1 MAEAFLRHYA
11 KGSADVFSAGLEAHG
26 MNPMAVKVLQM
37 AGLDVSSHY
46 SKTMDEFIGQSFDY
60 ILTVCDHAREN
71 CPYFPGNAIRIHQNF
86 PDPAKATGTD
96 DQILQQFIKVRNEI
110 DHYCREFIQK
120 TVQRV

>member
-11 KGSADVFSAGLEAHG
+11 KGNADVYSAGLEAHG

-71 CPYFPGNAIRIHQNF
+71 CPYFPGNAIRIHQSF

-96 DQILQQFIKVRNEI
+96 DQILEQFIKVRNEI
-110 DHYCREFIQK
+110 DHFCREFIQK